1 MTRSLVTLVSGGSY
15 TDRETWIA
23 AALTHELPSLSQA
36 AILEGLPDG
45 GQLLLAHTQLSLH
58 RIAPG
63 CMCCIGNLVMRV
75 TLNRILKNP
84 PVRLY
89 LGLANDQHIENLLG
103 FLQQSPYNDLVELDQ
118 DIRISSQTQTLKF
131 TVSAP

>member
-1 MTRSLVTLVSGGSY
+1 MAASLITLVSGGSY
-15 TDRETWIA
+15 AEREAWIA
-23 AALTHELPSLSQA
+23 AALKHEPPLLSMA

-45 GQLLLAHTQLSLH
+45 QPLLLPDPLLSLH

-75 TLNRILKNP
+75 TLNRILRKP

-89 LGLANDQHIENLLG
+89 LGLANNEHIKNLVY
-103 FLQQSPYNDLVELDQ
+103 FLQQPPYNELIELDQ
-118 DIRISSQTQTLKF
+118 EIRLGS
-131 TVSAP
+131 

>member
-1 MTRSLVTLVSGGSY
+1 MAACLVTLVSGGSY
-15 TDRETWIA
+15 TERETWIA
-23 AALTHELPSLSQA
+23 AALTHELPLLSMA

-45 GQLLLAHTQLSLH
+45 QPLLLPDPLLSLY

-89 LGLANDQHIENLLG
+89 LGLANNQHINNLVY
-103 FLQQSPYNDLVELDQ
+103 FLQQPPYNELVELDQ
-118 DIRISSQTQTLKF
+118 DIRI
-131 TVSAP
+131 

>member
-1 MTRSLVTLVSGGSY
+1 MAASLVTLVSGGSY
-15 TDRETWIA
+15 ADREAWIA
-23 AALTHELPSLSQA
+23 AALMHEPPLLSKA

-45 GQLLLAHTQLSLH
+45 QPLLTSNPSLALH

-75 TLNRILKNP
+75 TLNRILKKP

-89 LGLANDQHIENLLG
+89 LGLSNNQHINNLIY
-103 FLQQSPYNDLVELDQ
+103 FLQQPPYNELVELDQ
-118 DIRISSQTQTLKF
+118 DIRI
-131 TVSAP
+131 